1 MAKKKQRSMM
11 KVVLIVL
18 GCLFV
23 LSWVL
28 ALALSG
34 WGGSSPVF
42 GNVALIRIV
51 GTISS
56 SGDGSLFGGGGVDS
70 MTVVGFI
77 EAANEDPT
85 IDAIL
90 FEINSPGGNAVA
102 SEEIVRAVK
111 ASELPTVSWIR
122 ESGAS
127 GAYWVASATDYV
139 VASPMSVTGSVG
151 VLSSYL
157 EYARL
162 LEDYNV
168 TYRKFTGGVY
178 KDIMNPMRVIGE
190 DEAALVQQKVDLIHG
205 IFLRDVAQNRNLSSE
220 QVEEIGTGI
229 FFLGV
234 EAVDNGLV
242 DELGGKEEA
251 IALLEEVLESD
262 VGLVSFEPERGFLES
277 LTGLVNGV
285 GFWMGRGFGSSF
297 LQARHGFE
305 L

>member
-205 IFLRDVAQNRNLSSE
+205 I
-220 QVEEIGTGI
+220 
-229 FFLGV
+229 
-234 EAVDNGLV
+234 
-242 DELGGKEEA
+242 
-251 IALLEEVLESD
+251 
-262 VGLVSFEPERGFLES
+262 
-277 LTGLVNGV
+277 
-285 GFWMGRGFGSSF
+285 
-297 LQARHGFE
+297 
-305 L
+305 